1 MKQVRDS
8 LESGEAIRVVV
19 SENTSENGT
28 PAPCTGDDPHAA
40 DPFDF

>member
-8 LESGEAIRVVV
+8 IESGEAIKLTINEDH
-19 SENTSENGT
+19 SEAGI
-28 PAPCTGDDPHAA
+28 PAPCPGDDPHAA